1 MKFRVEG
8 NDESENSFSPV
19 EKVWSIPLY
28 VLRKL
33 VFYMCKSSV
42 DTVAFLSKLFGFRFD
57 YKFNDQP
64 RWNWLQ
70 DFRLPRYT
78 LRRKR

>member
-8 NDESENSFSPV
+8 DHDDSQGFSPV

-28 VLRKL
+28 IVRKL
-33 VFYMCKSSV
+33 VFYLCKSSV
-42 DTVAFLSKLFGFRFD
+42 DTVAFLSNLFGFRFD
-57 YKFNDQP
+57 YEFKDQP

-70 DFRLPRYT
+70 EFSLPRYT
-78 LRRKR
+78 LRRKE